1 MYIARRKNDESK
13 KRKTIRY
20 LFSTAKGW
28 KNLKLFIILNDQ
40 QQHPSMM
47 KNNVT
52 TEKFPSGFTKPDKP
66 HNIRIP
72 CFLTLTGK
80 RNEAKKKKKRR
91 TRRKERVYV
100 AQQCLSSPIV
110 SSFSLSL
117 FHPFYKIPPL
127 QNAIT
132 ILRTKRMV
140 TRLRGIFEI
149 PRRGGSFLLSSPPFR
164 SRFLVKRRGIIRST

>member
-13 KRKTIRY
+13 KRTTIRY
-20 LFSTAKGW
+20 LFFTAKGW

-80 RNEAKKKKKRR
+80 RNKAKKKKKRR

-110 SSFSLSL
+110 SSFSLS
-117 FHPFYKIPPL
+117 PFPPFSLQNTPFAKCDYDSPDKKNGDAFARDIWNSSTRRIVSPFLPSPPL
-127 QNAIT
+127 AI
-132 ILRTKRMV
+132 
-140 TRLRGIFEI
+140 
-149 PRRGGSFLLSSPPFR
+149 SS
-164 SRFLVKRRGIIRST
+164 